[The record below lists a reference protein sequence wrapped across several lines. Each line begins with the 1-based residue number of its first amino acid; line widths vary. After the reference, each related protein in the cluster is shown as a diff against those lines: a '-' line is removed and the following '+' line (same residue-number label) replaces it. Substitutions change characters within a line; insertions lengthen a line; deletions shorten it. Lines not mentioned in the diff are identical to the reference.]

1 MPSLITDIRQLFSK
15 TVLQR
20 YERLA
25 EANPDYKFNNGEIY
39 ISAFTEAMAIV
50 DRNEYQE
57 FNRDLLT
64 YAQVF
69 EQFVAYPIESIDP
82 IIAGLVSAS
91 LHWLA
96 GYSANAYVIT
106 NKIFDLQETWS
117 EPASLLLKILSRRD
131 LGKPDS
137 SSTIDMLLADFIL
150 TGDEEKFEHAIRQA
164 NELRKQFLHIG
175 SANDFVLTHL
185 LVNVLERLR
194 RISFWTA
201 VKKNSSA
208 PLEAW
213 QKYIHYYLNA
223 GTPIVD
229 LWPSQRVAISKGLI
243 DGISSVVIRMPT
255 SSGKTRMT
263 ELAFVNDL
271 STDPQKRCLYLA
283 PFRALVS
290 EVENSIGHT
299 LSQLGFPVASLY
311 GGSEANEVELQLS
324 NIARVII
331 ATPEKIAAV
340 LRLGGGS
347 LKDFGTIILD
357 EGHLIDSLQRGA
369 TYEMQ
374 LATLR
379 PQLAQHNRAIF
390 LSAVLPNSSEL
401 AEWLKGSIDFLAD
414 EEWQPTT
421 MQIAVLSWPA
431 RGQAKLEYKIPTETE
446 QHLTDNFCVPRLL
459 EADNWSEINP
469 NTGRPNKHSF
479 PNKDDKG
486 SIAAA
491 LAFQAI
497 KFGNVII
504 YSMRPKWANA
514 IAQKILERIS
524 LSRPLETNLIDE
536 KNEEKLRSLS
546 SYLRSVLGDDSL
558 LPQSVEKGFALHH
571 RGIPQSIRL
580 ILEDEFRNQ
589 TLRLLIAT
597 NTIAQGVNFPVRT
610 VIAHSIPNNRIFDA
624 PVRDFW
630 NLAGRAG
637 RALRETE
644 GEVILLDE
652 DSVDFIR
659 QERENAESAILFV
672 LTELIKRY
680 QFVSDETVEALM
692 QYAASANENDLPADE
707 RKVTHVPKIIR
718 SIDAY
723 LLEVIAEDATIDT
736 DDENFKSLV
745 ENLFATYQARLID
758 ERQGT
763 RLKDGVVDLM
773 RARRRYVLNKIPD
786 GVTRKRYA
794 ITGLSVESAISLDT
808 NSQDVQSIIE
818 NHPNFSQEAFNAV
831 IDYIHLAS
839 ELEQHDVERLKSLGY
854 IWILTGRYDRVFD
867 AGRANFD
874 NFDDAVEYVER
885 TLCYELPWILNGVGR
900 LLEQIGDVPDW
911 FKLIPDFLR
920 YGVNQQILV
929 WVLSLGF
936 IDRRFAEW
944 ILEIYQ
950 SQNGTS
956 PSNFRGLLQWIL
968 TNRQA
973 LSEQIDQ
980 TWPRYF
986 RVLFEKVTD
995 RYQRISDV
1003 LNQN

>member
-1 MPSLITDIRQLFSK
+1 MPSLITDVRQLFSK
-15 TVLQR
+15 SILQR
-20 YERLA
+20 YGRLE
-25 EANPDYKFNNGEIY
+25 EANPDFYFNNGEIY
-39 ISAFTEAMAIV
+39 LSTFAEAMEIV
-50 DRNEYQE
+50 DTDEYHE
-57 FNRDLLT
+57 FNRTLQAH
-64 YAQVF
+64 AQVF
-69 EQFVAYPIESIDP
+69 EQFVTHPVESIDP
-82 IIAGLVSAS
+82 IMSGLVSAA
-91 LHWLA
+91 LYWLA
-96 GYSANAYVIT
+96 GYSANAYVIA
-106 NKIFDLQETWS
+106 NKIIELEQRWE
-117 EPASLLLKILSRRD
+117 EPASLLVNILSRRN
-131 LGKPDS
+131 LSNAVSAGE
-137 SSTIDMLLADFIL
+137 IEQLLSDYIL
-150 TGDEEKFEHAIRQA
+150 TGNDEKIEQAITQAGNLRDRFLQNSFA
-164 NELRKQFLHIG
+164 NE
-175 SANDFVLTHL
+175 FVLAHL
-185 LVNVLERLR
+185 LVNVIERLR
-194 RISFWTA
+194 RISFWAA
-201 VKKNSSA
+201 VKERSSA
-208 PLEAW
+208 PIEAW
-213 QKYIHYYLNA
+213 REYIRHSLNF

-229 LWPSQRVAISKGLI
+229 LWPSQRVAMSKGLV
-243 DGISSVVIRMPT
+243 DGASSIVLRMPT
-255 SSGKTRMT
+255 SSGKTKMT

-271 STDPQKRCLYLA
+271 FTDSKKRCLYIA

-299 LSQLGFPVASLY
+299 LGQLGIPVASLY

-347 LKDFGTIILD
+347 LKDFDTIILD
-357 EGHLIDSLQRGA
+357 EGHLIDSLQRGS

-414 EEWQPTT
+414 EDWQPTT
-421 MQIAVLSWPA
+421 MRIAVLSWPA
-431 RGQAKLEYKIPTETE
+431 RGQAKLEYKIQTGQP
-446 QHLTDNFCVPRLL
+446 LTDNFFVPRLL
-459 EADNWSEINP
+459 DVDRWRENNR
-469 NTGRPNKHSF
+469 TYSF
-479 PNKDDKG
+479 PTRNNK
-486 SIAAA
+486 SSVVAA
-491 LAFQAI
+491 LAFQAV
-497 KFGNVII
+497 KFGTVII
-504 YSMRPKWANA
+504 YSMQPRWANA

-524 LSRPLETNLIDE
+524 LNRPLETNLIDE
-536 KNEEKLRSLS
+536 KNEEKLRLLS

-652 DSVDFIR
+652 DSIDFIR

-672 LTELIKRY
+672 LKELIKRY
-680 QFVSDETVEALM
+680 QLVSDETIEALM
-692 QYAASANENDLPADE
+692 QYAASVNENDLPADE
-707 RKVTHVPKIIR
+707 RKVTHVPKIIH

-745 ENLFATYQARLID
+745 ENLFATYQARLLD
-758 ERQGT
+758 ERQET
-763 RLKDGVVDLM
+763 RLKDGVMDLM

-794 ITGLSVESAISLDT
+794 QTGLSVQTSLGMAEDI
-808 NSQDVQSIIE
+808 QEIIDFLE
-818 NHPNFSQEAFNAV
+818 ANPYFSVDAFNEV
-831 IDYIHLAS
+831 VDYVHRHSS
-839 ELEQHDVERLKSLGY
+839 ELATRDVEQLKRFGY
-854 IWILTGRYDRVFD
+854 IWITTGNYGSVFN
-867 AGRANFD
+867 AGPFRNID
-874 NFDDAVEYVER
+874 QAVEYVEEAF
-885 TLCYELPWILNGVGR
+885 CYEMPWVLNGFRR
-900 LLEQIGDVPDW
+900 LVQQIVSVPKW
-911 FKLIPDFLR
+911 FELLPDFLR
-920 YGVNQQILV
+920 YGVNQESLV

-936 IDRRFAEW
+936 SDRRFAEW
-944 ILEIYQ
+944 MLKLHREEKRLYPANFKELLDWILE
-950 SQNGTS
+950 
-956 PSNFRGLLQWIL
+956 
-968 TNRQA
+968 NRQSLNENIGA
-973 LSEQIDQ
+973 A
-980 TWPRYF
+980 WPHYF
-986 RVLFEKVTD
+986 GVVFTKITD
-995 RYQRISDV
+995 RYEKISNL